1 MDPCLRS
8 ALFFTFPTGVR
19 DRDDDEDGVGEGVAA
34 RLPELLLPPV
44 PLVLVTG
51 LAPIGKRRFLSS
63 SSERDSRVEGA
74 EGIAMEG
81 PDFRVKRAGR
91 ARRKGSIESYVAV
104 VSKTVPVEVIP

>member
-34 RLPELLLPPV
+34 RLPELLLPP
-44 PLVLVTG
+44 VLVTG

-91 ARRKGSIESYVAV
+91 ARRKGLIESI
-104 VSKTVPVEVIP
+104 SKSVM